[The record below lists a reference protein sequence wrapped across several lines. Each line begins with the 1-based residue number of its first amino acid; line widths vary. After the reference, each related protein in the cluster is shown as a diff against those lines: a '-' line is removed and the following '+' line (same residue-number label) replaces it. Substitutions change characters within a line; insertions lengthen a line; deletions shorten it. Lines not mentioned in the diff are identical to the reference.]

1 MWKWLII
8 LGWSSNIKMSMKHL
22 VMLEGKEVIKN
33 QNNWGMSKGHRNM
46 KETQLPNLEQFE
58 QQQQKNNVTYRIKP
72 MSMNLHGHK

>member
-1 MWKWLII
+1 
-8 LGWSSNIKMSMKHL
+8 MSMKHL

-58 QQQQKNNVTYRIKP
+58 QKQQKNNVTYRIKS

>member
-8 LGWSSNIKMSMKHL
+8 LGWSRNIKMSMKHL

-58 QQQQKNNVTYRIKP
+58 QKQQKNNVTYRIKS
-72 MSMNLHGHK
+72 MSMNLHRHK